1 MGGLRL
7 QENLH
12 AAGRWRFEW
21 FLPDW
26 EVCGTPANAGFWFSL
41 V

>member
-21 FLPDW
+21 FLPGLGGVWD
-26 EVCGTPANAGFWFSL
+26 AGECRFL